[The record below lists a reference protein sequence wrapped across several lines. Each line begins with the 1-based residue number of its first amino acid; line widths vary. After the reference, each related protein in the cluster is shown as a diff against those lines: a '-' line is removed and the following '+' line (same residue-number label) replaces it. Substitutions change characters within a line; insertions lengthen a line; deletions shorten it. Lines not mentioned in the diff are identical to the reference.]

1 MNNELISVIIPT
13 YKRTETLKRAIESVK
28 NQTYKNIEIIVV
40 DDNANFPEER
50 KKVEQIVN
58 CYSDI
63 RLIKNDKNLGGGLS
77 RNEGIKVANG
87 KYIGFLDD
95 DDEFNKQKIEE
106 QYSLLKNKE
115 KEDKRVGLIYC
126 YSKYI
131 YTKTMKQI
139 KKDYEGIPLKE
150 HMVECIAATS
160 WWLCPKKVLE
170 DIRGFSNISSH
181 QDATLILN
189 LLSKGYSVYRV
200 PQVLL
205 NYYVHNGEGITKI
218 NKKWIMDD
226 IEYREKCRK
235 QYNKLSKHE
244 IKEVEY
250 SFSRRIANM
259 AIIIGD
265 LKMADE
271 EIKVMLKNNFFAK
284 DTLKMLLK
292 RVFRKKYLNKLEDKN
307 SKR

>member
-28 NQTYKNIEIIVV
+28 KQTYKNIEIVVV
-40 DDNANFPEER
+40 DDNSNFPEER
-50 KKVEQIVN
+50 KKVEEIMN
-58 CYSDI
+58 CYNNI
-63 RLIKNDKNLGGGLS
+63 KLIKNDKNLGGGLS
-77 RNEGIKVANG
+77 RNEGIKASNG
-87 KYIGFLDD
+87 KYIAFLDD
-95 DDEFNKQKIEE
+95 DDEFNKRKIEE
-106 QYSLLKNKE
+106 QYNLLKDKE
-115 KEDKRVGLIYC
+115 KQDEKVGLIYC

-131 YTKTMKQI
+131 YTKTTKQI
-139 KKDYEGIPLKE
+139 EKDYEGIPLKE

-170 DIRGFSNISSH
+170 DIGGFSNITSH

-205 NYYVHNGEGITKI
+205 KYYVHNGEGITKI

-226 IEYREKCRK
+226 IEYRERCRK
-235 QYNKLSKHE
+235 QYKKLSKND
-244 IKEVEY
+244 IQEVEY

-265 LKMADE
+265 LEMADK
-271 EIKVMLKNNFFAK
+271 EIKVMLRNNFFNK
-284 DTLKMLLK
+284 DTLKMILK
-292 RVFRKKYLNKLEDKN
+292 RVFRKKYLSKLKYRN